1 MYQIELDSPLDM
13 HVHFRQ
19 GDMLKWVVPQ
29 TAATFAGAL
38 VMPNTDPIINGKDR
52 LLSYKDEV
60 CSAAEGYTF
69 EPHFTAYFQTS
80 YDKKWLEEMKPHLL
94 AIKFYP
100 KGMTTNSHHG
110 VEQDDPGVERVL
122 ADMEEL
128 GIPLCVHGEA
138 RGFCLRR
145 EELFLDT
152 YIHWAEKYPKL
163 KIVMEHITTASA
175 AMLLGQVKNLYATIT
190 VHHMLCDLD
199 TLAGDLLDPHMFCK
213 PILKYPEDREALW
226 GLAVKSNSNMHKV
239 MLGTDSA
246 PHTQGKK
253 ECACGCAGVFTAPF
267 ALQLLANEYATHW
280 QNDPEKGQER
290 FNAFAGGNARRIY
303 GIQPPKKTV
312 LLERRPFTIPSHYE
326 DVVPMWAGRTIPWS
340 VDKIHV
346 GTNVAKADKADKVD
360 EIEKAISL

>member
-1 MYQIELDSPLDM
+1 MDQIVLESPLDM

-29 TAATFAGAL
+29 TAVTFAGAL
-38 VMPNTDPIINGKDR
+38 VMPNTDPPINGKDR
-52 LLSYKDEV
+52 LFDYKIQVQE
-60 CSAAEGYTF
+60 AAGGYAF
-69 EPHFTAYFQTS
+69 EPYFTTYFQTN
-80 YDKKWLEEMKPHLL
+80 YGRKWLEDMKPYML

-100 KGMTTNSHHG
+100 KGMTTNSQHG

-145 EELFLDT
+145 EDLFLDT
-152 YIHWAEKYPKL
+152 YIKWAEKFPKL
-163 KIVMEHITTASA
+163 KIIMEHITTANA
-175 AMLLGQVKNLYATIT
+175 ALLLGQVKNLYATIT

-199 TLAGDLLDPHMFCK
+199 ALAGDLLDPHMFCK
-213 PILKYPEDREALW
+213 PILKCPEDREMLW
-226 GLAVKSNSNMHKV
+226 SMAVKSNSNEGKV

-267 ALQLLANEYATHW
+267 ALQLLAEEYSSYWKA
-280 QNDPEKGQER
+280 DPISGWKR
-290 FNAFAGGNARRIY
+290 FNAFAGGNARAIY
-303 GIQPPKKTV
+303 GINPPKKTV
-312 LLERRPFTIPSHYE
+312 TLERRPFTIPQQYE
-326 DVVPMWAGRTIPWS
+326 DVVPMWAGKTIPWS
-340 VDKIHV
+340 VGNI
-346 GTNVAKADKADKVD
+346 T
-360 EIEKAISL
+360 SS